1 MKIEK
6 IMQVIKS
13 NDDAEYFPIFKKS
26 GVIVDEKSEDCVWL
40 IPHKENAIT
49 INKTAYNILKMCDG
63 QNSIKDITDKLN
75 KEYGIQFDI
84 IKKDL
89 VSTLYSLFYVNL
101 IVWKKGENYFAP
113 LFQCEYKENLFKKL
127 ELKDIKKL
135 IKNIREDNSII
146 SVRYDKKSMYTD
158 LNIQVR
164 LSMGKDLYF
173 ACYDKGE
180 IKMALAFE
188 PIISIRPSLEFI
200 SYHAE
205 HLYFNPAYS
214 ITSEEFDVFAKWC
227 VNWYLESNNLSP
239 KNKREIMYSQISDET
254 ALNCSK
260 LKEIGFNIIGK
271 MNQENGNND
280 VFVYEKQLI
289 Y

>member
-6 IMQVIKS
+6 IMQATKN
-13 NDDAEYFPIFKKS
+13 NDDAEYFPIFKKN
-26 GVIVDEKSEDCVWL
+26 GVIIDEKSEDCFWL

-49 INKTAYNILKMCDG
+49 INRTAYGILKMCDG
-63 QNSIKDITDKLN
+63 QNSIKDIIEKLIE
-75 KEYGIQFDI
+75 EYGIQFDI
-84 IKKDL
+84 IKRDL

-101 IVWKKGENYFAP
+101 IVWKKGKNYFLP
-113 LFQCEYKENLFKKL
+113 LFEHKYKEHLFKKL

-135 IKNIREDNSII
+135 IKNIQEDNSVI
-146 SVRYDKKSMYTD
+146 SVRYDKKNMYTD

-173 ACYDKGE
+173 ACYDKEE
-180 IKMALAFE
+180 IEMALAFE

-205 HLYFNPAYS
+205 LLYFNPTYS
-214 ITSEEFDVFAKWC
+214 ITSEEFDIFAKWC
-227 VNWYLESNNLSP
+227 INWYLESNNLKP
-239 KNKREIMYSQISDET
+239 KNKREIIYTQITDEIVS
-254 ALNCSK
+254 NGSK
-260 LKEIGFNIIGK
+260 LKKIGFDPIGK
-271 MNQENGNND
+271 MSQENGNTD
-280 VFVYEKQLI
+280 VIVYEKQLI

>member
-101 IVWKKGENYFAP
+101 IV
-113 LFQCEYKENLFKKL
+113 CE
-127 ELKDIKKL
+127 
-135 IKNIREDNSII
+135 
-146 SVRYDKKSMYTD
+146 
-158 LNIQVR
+158 
-164 LSMGKDLYF
+164 
-173 ACYDKGE
+173 
-180 IKMALAFE
+180 
-188 PIISIRPSLEFI
+188 
-200 SYHAE
+200 
-205 HLYFNPAYS
+205 
-214 ITSEEFDVFAKWC
+214 
-227 VNWYLESNNLSP
+227 
-239 KNKREIMYSQISDET
+239 
-254 ALNCSK
+254 
-260 LKEIGFNIIGK
+260 
-271 MNQENGNND
+271 
-280 VFVYEKQLI
+280 
-289 Y
+289 